1 MNTLLSQEVCN
12 RYLKLPPDERVDGL
26 TALMRITV
34 EVTRELLAKHPA
46 SVDEFLRM
54 AAVPTTGSVS

>member
-12 RYLKLPPDERVDGL
+12 RYERLSPAERILPHV
-26 TALMRITV
+26 ALMRITV
-34 EVTRELLAKHPA
+34 EVTRELMQKSPD

-54 AAVPTTGSVS
+54 VSAQAGSVN